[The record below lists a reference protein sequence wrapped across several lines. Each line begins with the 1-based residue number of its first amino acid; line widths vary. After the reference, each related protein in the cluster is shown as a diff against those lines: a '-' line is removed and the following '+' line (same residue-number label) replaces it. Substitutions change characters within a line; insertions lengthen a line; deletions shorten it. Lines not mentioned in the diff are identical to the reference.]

1 MWFLFVLLDT
11 KLFHTPVSEPD
22 SSEQLSNSGIDFSSN
37 IKEVNFVGD
46 TKTAVAETVG
56 EGYQQVTAA
65 SKKTSV
71 NENKTTGKATSQAG
85 NGSELNESGARHT
98 VSNSAEQTSNCV
110 TVVAGE
116 INEIRQVLVEEMVP
130 AGTLAESVQQSPA
143 SSEKTTVDDKN
154 SMGEGNGG
162 SETYPEHVITL
173 RSMSNN
179 PDLPSHDENVSGRSS
194 EKLTG
199 IIQDNDGCAGKL
211 TNTSD
216 SDPCI
221 EESKSETPFL
231 QELNEVLD
239 TLDEFVEEFQTTRM
253 RNKSDREGEKKE
265 NAKKE
270 GKKEGEKEESN
281 KTEGEKMEG
290 EKMEGEKGS
299 DQGGEKE
306 GEKNV
311 SNKKE
316 GVKEGEKN
324 ENEKKEGKKTEGEKK
339 ASNNEGEKEGE
350 EKEGGKK
357 ESNKKEGVK
366 REGEKKEDEK
376 EGEKK
381 EDEKEGEKKG
391 DGKKE
396 DEKKEDE
403 RKEDEKKEGEKKQDE
418 KKQDEKKEGEKKEG
432 EKKEDEKKEGEK
444 KEDEKEGEKKEDE
457 KEGEKKDDEKE
468 GERNEGEKKEGEK
481 KEGKNKEGEKKEVD
495 KKEDDKKEGE
505 KNEDEK
511 GKKQYSKDEKETQ
524 KTVISTKNENK
535 KDDEPSEAR
544 RTTRSITN
552 AGGVQVSLSNIS
564 NIIELNI

>member
-11 KLFHTPVSEPD
+11 TLVHTPVSEPD

-37 IKEVNFVGD
+37 IKKVNFVGE

-65 SKKTSV
+65 SKKTCV

-85 NGSELNESGARHT
+85 NGNELNESGARHT

-116 INEIRQVLVEEMVP
+116 IKEIRQVLVEETVP

-143 SSEKTTVDDKN
+143 SPEKTSADDQN

-162 SETYPEHVITL
+162 SETPEHVITL

-179 PDLPSHDENVSGRSS
+179 PDLPCHDENVSGRSS

-221 EESKSETPFL
+221 EESKNKLSETPFS

-253 RNKSDREGEKKE
+253 RNKSDREGDKKE

-281 KTEGEKMEG
+281 KTES

-299 DQGGEKE
+299 DQGVEKE

-316 GVKEGEKN
+316 DVKEGEKK
-324 ENEKKEGKKTEGEKK
+324 EDEKKEGKKTEGERKV
-339 ASNNEGEKEGE
+339 SNNEGEKEGE

-366 REGEKKEDEK
+366 REGEKKEGEKKEGEKKEDEEK

-381 EDEKEGEKKG
+381 EDEKKEGEKKEEEKKEG
-391 DGKKE
+391 EKKE

-403 RKEDEKKEGEKKQDE
+403 KKEGER
-418 KKQDEKKEGEKKEG
+418 KEDEKKEG

-444 KEDEKEGEKKEDE
+444 KEGEKKEY
-457 KEGEKKDDEKE
+457 EKKD
-468 GERNEGEKKEGEK
+468 GE
-481 KEGKNKEGEKKEVD
+481 
-495 KKEDDKKEGE
+495 KKEDDKKEGK
-505 KNEDEK
+505 KNENEK

-524 KTVISTKNENK
+524 KTVMSTENENK